1 MKITLQPLTQK
12 GKIMSNGNGKV
23 QILAEEGDTVV
34 VCGSVRVRFNA
45 SGGIDVYGDVPV
57 ALHPAAN
64 DAMKLKAALQI
75 GDLIITANTD
85 AMKLKAA
92 LQIGDLDDGGIY
104 VGPSAED
111 GRPLHTA
118 LADESEYLTL
128 DEAYA
133 VAEKMREQ
141 PGRELAHIPTPRE
154 LDKNLFNNRN
164 KGHLKGTFITS
175 SSKPLSN
182 SAYRSYVPYYCGPDA
197 VVQRFDDRGQTY
209 NYSKGRYCRFPVRLV
224 W

>member
-1 MKITLQPLTQK
+1 
-12 GKIMSNGNGKV
+12 MSNGNGKV

-64 DAMKLKAALQI
+64 
-75 GDLIITANTD
+75 D